1 MTNKGSLDCQSNL
14 PHRSP
19 RARNENICHNA
30 HLAATRSRFWNV
42 VGPSLAFAGVQ
53 ISWAVQIGH
62 GTSELRKLGISDRL
76 VGLAWLAGPITG
88 VVVQPIVGV
97 LSDGCKSRFGRRRP

>member
-1 MTNKGSLDCQSNL
+1 MSDDASSDEQLSRPAQLSTPVEAAACDDGEKKGKFSNL
-14 PHRSP
+14 W
-19 RARNENICHNA
+19 
-30 HLAATRSRFWNV
+30 LV

-88 VVVQPIVGV
+88 AVVQPLVGY
-97 LSDGCKSRFGRRRP
+97 LSDGCKSKFGKRRP